1 MPELVRRDDQFVE
14 TFIASVVAFFRNKMD
29 VCDEL
34 SEIVRGGKISQTRV
48 LESAAVKP
56 RRLRKVRSEINANL
70 KVAFCEGYSNQGSKM
85 VLVRKTEYRMPVR
98 SRLNCS

>member
-1 MPELVRRDDQFVE
+1 MPELVRRDDRFVE

-56 RRLRKVRSEINANL
+56 RRLRKVTSEINANL
-70 KVAFCEGYSNQGSKM
+70 KVAFCQGYSNQEIII
-85 VLVRKTEYRMPVR
+85 VLVKK
-98 SRLNCS
+98 LNTAGCQ